1 MANSFL
7 GNVVQSLKAQQ
18 PDWENMCFVLPNRRA
33 QLFLQKE
40 LTVALEGPLIL
51 PQSYSIDDF
60 VVAISMLK
68 PATDLEQQQALYQS
82 YCASTDKKDKPNS
95 FETFLGWSTPLLKDL
110 NTIDQYLVDRKDF
123 FSYMSSLHEIRA
135 WGQAQDKIIQDY
147 TAFWKRL
154 PDMYH
159 EFMHRLEESGQTTPG
174 MCYRMSTELLET
186 FLQHNSKTQFVFC
199 GLNALSPSEIFIV
212 RELLTQDRA
221 QVFWDIDK
229 QMLDDELDQAGR
241 FIRSYISTW
250 PEYKQQPFN
259 QAHAH
264 FHDPKSI
271 KVTQVQQQLG
281 QAKEIG
287 DLLAKMDNQQDWSKT
302 AVVLADESLL
312 MPLLYALPP
321 SIDKLNITMGFPLDQ
336 HPTAIFINALLKMA
350 VRQTEKGF
358 YFADVES
365 VLSIPETKA
374 LFLTTAPNLDEVL
387 EQAKK
392 EHRSYLDTAYIK
404 AIVPKAAHASVD
416 TLFRLNGTPNQWVA
430 DMLEVLPLFYDVQQ
444 SQAVRQAYS
453 LAVEK
458 LMVLL
463 SQIKDVAA
471 GLHQDFSFSL
481 LRNLYSQLSAGQKLN
496 FVGAPLEGLQIL
508 GVLET
513 RAIDFDN
520 VFVAGVNEGV
530 LPGQSEQPSWIPY
543 EVKKAF
549 GLPTQD
555 EQDAIFTYHFYRL
568 MYRAAKVKLFYNG
581 TTDGIQV
588 GEPSRFIRQWAFDCP
603 ETHSWQE
610 HTQNVPFVP
619 PPSSHKSI
627 PKTPAVMEKLLELAK
642 AGFSPSGLN
651 AFVKDGYAFYKR
663 YLLGLREEDE
673 LETFFSHKTYGTLI
687 HNCLETLYTPHVGKQ
702 LTQAD
707 CNEMI
712 ERVDTVADEIIKR
725 EYPQNISGK
734 NVLALTAIKR
744 NIQNM
749 ISHEQDDIRAGNV
762 IEIIALEQKLTMTQA
777 ISGIDAPVTF
787 NGTVDRVDRYNG
799 NTRVLDYKTG
809 QTQDL
814 GIMDWTD
821 LANDPER
828 GQARQLLMYAML
840 WNTHNP
846 DNLAS
851 QAGIISLKQHK
862 KGVLYVG
869 EKASPRG
876 KVSPTLGVSQMQKA
890 ATVFDQLTQALF
902 DPNSPFSEPET

>member
-1 MANSFL
+1 M
-7 GNVVQSLKAQQ
+7 QSLKAQQ

>member
-33 QLFLQKE
+33 QHFLQKE

-60 VVAISMLK
+60 VVAISTLK

-82 YCASTDKKDKPNS
+82 YCASIDKKDKPNS

-229 QMLDDELDQAGR
+229 KMLDDELHQAGR

-458 LMVLL
+458 LVVLL

-520 VFVAGVNEGV
+520 VLVAGVNDYKLFWNYMHEGGV
-530 LPGQSEQPSWIPY
+530 KAIKEGEVYALKKLIHKKLKAVKLNWIDIGNL
-543 EVKKAF
+543 ESLNLAKKALHKKNDPVILEKSNENIWF
-549 GLPTQD
+549 VKNNVIKFSDDDKFISKRIKRSIILKGYVPEIKKFTKNFFKYKKIEGIVFSKCVNKTNF
-555 EQDAIFTYHFYRL
+555 EQLLDHSKKFWKLNNLNKVESLKFASNCYNFYKLKTNSRINEFL
-568 MYRAAKVKLFYNG
+568 KKYNIKDKKNIINGSEVDKVKSLINRINWKELTNG
-581 TTDGIQV
+581 IPVRNHGDFHFENIIFENNKNNFKFIDWRQDFDGVIKY
-588 GEPSRFIRQWAFDCP
+588 GDIYYDLG
-603 ETHSWQE
+603 
-610 HTQNVPFVP
+610 
-619 PPSSHKSI
+619 
-627 PKTPAVMEKLLELAK
+627 KLLH
-642 AGFSPSGLN
+642 G
-651 AFVKDGYAFYKR
+651 
-663 YLLGLREEDE
+663 
-673 LETFFSHKTYGTLI
+673 
-687 HNCLETLYTPHVGKQ
+687 
-702 LTQAD
+702 
-707 CNEMI
+707 
-712 ERVDTVADEIIKR
+712 II
-725 EYPQNISGK
+725 
-734 NVLALTAIKR
+734 
-744 NIQNM
+744 
-749 ISHEQDDIRAGNV
+749 ISHEL
-762 IEIIALEQKLTMTQA
+762 IEKNMFKISHKKQRVNYSFKTKKNFNLIFDFFFNWLKKNNYNQKKTFILTSLIYLNIAPLHHY
-777 ISGIDAPVTF
+777 P
-787 NGTVDRVDRYNG
+787 Y
-799 NTRVLDYKTG
+799 
-809 QTQDL
+809 
-814 GIMDWTD
+814 
-821 LANDPER
+821 
-828 GQARQLLMYAML
+828 
-840 WNTHNP
+840 
-846 DNLAS
+846 DNLLFYLGKNMLQS
-851 QAGIISLKQHK
+851 VLNDNYQAYIKN
-862 KGVLYVG
+862 
-869 EKASPRG
+869 
-876 KVSPTLGVSQMQKA
+876 
-890 ATVFDQLTQALF
+890 D
-902 DPNSPFSEPET
+902 

>member
-7 GNVVQSLKAQQ
+7 GTVVQSLKAQQ

-33 QLFLQKE
+33 QIFLQKE

-68 PATDLEQQQALYQS
+68 PATELEQQQALYQS
-82 YCASTDKKDKPNS
+82 YCASIDKKDKPNS

-199 GLNALSPSEIFIV
+199 GFNALSPSEIFIV

-229 QMLDDELDQAGR
+229 QMLDDELHQAGR

-374 LFLTTAPNLDEVL
+374 FFLTTAPNLDEVL

-496 FVGAPLEGLQIL
+496 FAGSPLEGLQIL

-520 VFVAGVNEGV
+520 VYVAGVNEGI

-581 TTDGIQV
+581 TTDGVQV

>member
-1 MANSFL
+1 M
-7 GNVVQSLKAQQ
+7 QSLKAQQ

-199 GLNALSPSEIFIV
+199 GFNALSPSEIFIV

-229 QMLDDELDQAGR
+229 QMLDDELHQAGR

-588 GEPSRFIRQWAFDCP
+588 GESSRFIRQWAFDCP

>member
-1 MANSFL
+1 M
-7 GNVVQSLKAQQ
+7 QSLKAQQ

-60 VVAISMLK
+60 VVAISTLK

-82 YCASTDKKDKPNS
+82 YCASIDKKDKPNS

-199 GLNALSPSEIFIV
+199 GFNALSPSEIFIV

-229 QMLDDELDQAGR
+229 QMLDDELHQAGR

-520 VFVAGVNEGV
+520 VLVAGVNEGV

>member
-7 GNVVQSLKAQQ
+7 GTVVQSLKAQQ

-60 VVAISMLK
+60 VVAISTLK

-82 YCASTDKKDKPNS
+82 YCASIDKKDKPNS

-229 QMLDDELDQAGR
+229 QMLDDELHQAGR

-287 DLLAKMDNQQDWSKT
+287 DILAKMDNQQDWSKT

-350 VRQTEKGF
+350 VHQTGKGF

-520 VFVAGVNEGV
+520 VLVAGVNEGV

>member
-1 MANSFL
+1 M
-7 GNVVQSLKAQQ
+7 QSLKAQQ

-60 VVAISMLK
+60 VVAISTLK

-82 YCASTDKKDKPNS
+82 YCASIDKKDKPNS

-199 GLNALSPSEIFIV
+199 GFNALSPSEIFIV

-229 QMLDDELDQAGR
+229 QMLDDELHQAGR

-520 VFVAGVNEGV
+520 VLVAGVNEGV

-555 EQDAIFTYHFYRL
+555 EQEAIFTYHFYRL

-651 AFVKDGYAFYKR
+651 VFVKDGYAFYKR

>member
-1 MANSFL
+1 M
-7 GNVVQSLKAQQ
+7 QSLKAQQ

-60 VVAISMLK
+60 VVAISTLK

-82 YCASTDKKDKPNS
+82 YCASIDKKDKPNS

-199 GLNALSPSEIFIV
+199 GFNALSPSEIFIV

-229 QMLDDELDQAGR
+229 QMLDDELHQAGR

>member
-60 VVAISMLK
+60 VVAISTLK

-82 YCASTDKKDKPNS
+82 YCASIDKKDKPNS

-199 GLNALSPSEIFIV
+199 GFNALSPSEIFIV

-229 QMLDDELDQAGR
+229 QMLDDELHQAGR

>member
-18 PDWENMCFVLPNRRA
+18 PDWGNMCFVLPNRRA
-33 QLFLQKE
+33 QHFLLKE

-135 WGQAQDKIIQDY
+135 WGQAQNKIIQDY

-154 PDMYH
+154 PDIYH

-199 GLNALSPSEIFIV
+199 GFNALSPSEIFIV

-264 FHDPKSI
+264 FHDSKSI
-271 KVTQVQQQLG
+271 KVIQVQQQLG

-287 DLLAKMDNQQDWSKT
+287 DILAKMDNQQDWSKT

-350 VRQTEKGF
+350 VHQTGKGF

-365 VLSIPETKA
+365 VLSIPETKTF
-374 LFLTTAPNLDEVL
+374 FLTTAPNLDEVL

-416 TLFRLNGTPNQWVA
+416 TLFRLNGTPNQWIA
-430 DMLEVLPLFYDVQQ
+430 DMLEILPLFHDVQQ

-463 SQIKDVAA
+463 SQIKDLAS

-496 FVGAPLEGLQIL
+496 FAGSPLEGLQIL

-520 VFVAGVNEGV
+520 VLVAGVNEGI

-543 EVKKAF
+543 EVRKAF

-568 MYRAAKVKLFYNG
+568 MYRASKVKLFYNG
-581 TTDGIQV
+581 TTDGVQV

-651 AFVKDGYAFYKR
+651 VFVKDGYAFYKR

-673 LETFFSHKTYGTLI
+673 LETYFSHKTYGTLT
-687 HNCLETLYTPHVGKQ
+687 HNCLEALYMPYVGKQ
-702 LTQAD
+702 LSQSD
-707 CNEMI
+707 CKDMI
-712 ERVDTVADEIIKR
+712 DRVDTVADEMVKL
-725 EYPQNISGK
+725 EHPQNISGK
-734 NVLALTAIKR
+734 NVLALAAIKR
-744 NIQNM
+744 NIQN
-749 ISHEQDDIRAGNV
+749 IIAHEQGEIEAGNV
-762 IEIIALEQKLTMTQA
+762 IEIVALEQKLSMTQVVP
-777 ISGIDAPVTF
+777 GIEGPVTF
-787 NGTVDRVDRYNG
+787 KGTVDRVDKYNG
-799 NTRVLDYKTG
+799 TIRVLDYKTG
-809 QTQDL
+809 QLQDL
-814 GIMDWTD
+814 GIMDWTG
-821 LANDPER
+821 LVNDPDR

-846 DNLAS
+846 NNPTG
-851 QAGIISLKQHK
+851 QAGIIAIKQYK

-869 EKASPRG
+869 EKASARG
-876 KVSPTLGVSQMQKA
+876 KVSPTLAAEQIQKA
-890 ATVFDQLTQALF
+890 ALVFEELTQTLF
-902 DPNSPFSEPET
+902 DPNCPFSEPEA

>member
-7 GNVVQSLKAQQ
+7 GNVVQSLKTQQ

-60 VVAISMLK
+60 VVAISTLK

-82 YCASTDKKDKPNS
+82 YCASIDKKDKPNS

-199 GLNALSPSEIFIV
+199 GFNALSPSEIFIV

-229 QMLDDELDQAGR
+229 QMLDDELHQAGR

>member
-1 MANSFL
+1 
-7 GNVVQSLKAQQ
+7 
-18 PDWENMCFVLPNRRA
+18 MCFVLPNRRA

-60 VVAISMLK
+60 VVAISTLK

-82 YCASTDKKDKPNS
+82 YCASIDKKDKPNS

-199 GLNALSPSEIFIV
+199 GFNALSPSEIFIV

-229 QMLDDELDQAGR
+229 QMLDDELHQAGR

-520 VFVAGVNEGV
+520 VLVAGVNEGV

-687 HNCLETLYTPHVGKQ
+687 HNCLETLYTTHVGKQ

>member
-40 LTVALEGPLIL
+40 LTAALEGPLIL

-60 VVAISMLK
+60 VVAISTLK
-68 PATDLEQQQALYQS
+68 PATDLEQQQALYHS
-82 YCASTDKKDKPNS
+82 YCASIDKKDKPNS

-186 FLQHNSKTQFVFC
+186 FLHHNTKTQFVFC
-199 GLNALSPSEIFIV
+199 GFNALSPSEIFIV

-229 QMLDDELDQAGR
+229 KMLGDELHQAGS
-241 FIRSYISTW
+241 FIRGYISTW
-250 PEYKQQPFN
+250 PEYKEQPFN
-259 QAHAH
+259 QAHDH
-264 FHDPKSI
+264 FYDPKSI
-271 KVTQVQQQLG
+271 KVTQVQQQVG

-336 HPTAIFINALLKMA
+336 HSTAIFINALLKMA
-350 VRQTEKGF
+350 LRQTEKGF

-365 VLSIPETKA
+365 VLSMPETKA
-374 LFLTTAPNLDEVL
+374 LFSTSGSSLDAVL

-392 EHRSYLDTAYIK
+392 EHRSYLDTTFIK
-404 AIVPKAAHASVD
+404 AIVPKAAHANVD
-416 TLFRLNGTPNQWVA
+416 TLFRLNGTPDQWIA

-444 SQAVRQAYS
+444 SQAIKQAYS

-463 SQIKDVAA
+463 SQIKEVAA
-471 GLHQDFSFSL
+471 GLNQDFSFSL

-513 RAIDFDN
+513 RAIDFDT
-520 VFVAGVNEGV
+520 VLMAGVNEGV

-568 MYRAAKVKLFYNG
+568 MYRASNVKLFYNG

-603 ETHSWQE
+603 ETHNWQE
-610 HTQNVPFVP
+610 HTQDVPFVP
-619 PPSSHKSI
+619 PPSKQKSV
-627 PKTPAVMEKLLELAK
+627 PKTVAVMEKLLELAK

-651 AFVKDGYAFYKR
+651 VFVKDGYAFYKR

-673 LETFFSHKTYGTLI
+673 LETSFSHKTYGTLI
-687 HNCLETLYTPHVGKQ
+687 HNCLEALYMPYVGNQ
-702 LTQAD
+702 LTQSD
-707 CNEMI
+707 CKDMI
-712 ERVDTVADEIIKR
+712 DRVDTVADEMVKR
-725 EYPQNISGK
+725 EHPQNISGK
-734 NVLALTAIKR
+734 NVLALAAIKR
-744 NIQNM
+744 NIEN
-749 ISHEQDDIRAGNV
+749 IIAHEQGEIQQGNV
-762 IEIIALEQKLTMTQA
+762 IEIVALEQKLSMTQTVQ
-777 ISGIDAPVTF
+777 GIEGPVTF
-787 NGTVDRVDRYNG
+787 KGTVDRVDKYNG
-799 NTRVLDYKTG
+799 KIRVLDYKTG
-809 QTQDL
+809 QLQDL

-821 LANDPER
+821 LAYDPDR
-828 GQARQLLMYAML
+828 GQARQWLMYAML

-846 DNLAS
+846 DNPAA
-851 QAGIISLKQHK
+851 QAGIIALKQYK

-876 KVSPTLGVSQMQKA
+876 KVSPTLEAEQMQKA
-890 ATVFDQLTQALF
+890 TTVFEQLTQTLF
-902 DPNSPFSEPET
+902 DTDCPFSEPEA

>member
-7 GNVVQSLKAQQ
+7 GTVVQSLKAQQ

-60 VVAISMLK
+60 VVAISTLK

-82 YCASTDKKDKPNS
+82 YCASIDKKDKPNS

-199 GLNALSPSEIFIV
+199 GFNALSPSEIFIV

-229 QMLDDELDQAGR
+229 QMLDDELHQAGR

-520 VFVAGVNEGV
+520 VLVAGVNEGV

-651 AFVKDGYAFYKR
+651 VFVKDGYAFYKR

>member
-7 GNVVQSLKAQQ
+7 GNVVQSLKTQQ

-60 VVAISMLK
+60 VVAISTLK

-82 YCASTDKKDKPNS
+82 YCASIDKKDKPNS

-199 GLNALSPSEIFIV
+199 GFNALSPSEIFIV

-229 QMLDDELDQAGR
+229 QMLDDELHQAGR

-651 AFVKDGYAFYKR
+651 VFVKDGYAFYKR

-687 HNCLETLYTPHVGKQ
+687 HNCLETLYTTHVGKQ

>member
-1 MANSFL
+1 
-7 GNVVQSLKAQQ
+7 
-18 PDWENMCFVLPNRRA
+18 MCFVLPNRRA

-60 VVAISMLK
+60 VVAISTLK

-82 YCASTDKKDKPNS
+82 YCASIDKKDKPNS

-199 GLNALSPSEIFIV
+199 GFNALSPSEIFIV

-229 QMLDDELDQAGR
+229 QMLDDELHQAGR

-520 VFVAGVNEGV
+520 VLVAGVNEGV

-588 GEPSRFIRQWAFDCP
+588 GESSRFIRQWAFDCP

-687 HNCLETLYTPHVGKQ
+687 HNCLETLYTTHVGKQ

>member
-1 MANSFL
+1 M
-7 GNVVQSLKAQQ
+7 QSLKAQQ

-60 VVAISMLK
+60 VVAISTLK

-82 YCASTDKKDKPNS
+82 YCASIDKKDKPNS

-199 GLNALSPSEIFIV
+199 GFNALSPSEIFIV

-229 QMLDDELDQAGR
+229 QMLDDELHQAGR

-520 VFVAGVNEGV
+520 VLVAGVNEGV

-555 EQDAIFTYHFYRL
+555 EQDAIFTYHFYRR
-568 MYRAAKVKLFYNG
+568 MYRAGQVKLFYNG

>member
-1 MANSFL
+1 
-7 GNVVQSLKAQQ
+7 
-18 PDWENMCFVLPNRRA
+18 MCFVLPNRRA

-60 VVAISMLK
+60 VVAISTLK

-82 YCASTDKKDKPNS
+82 YCASIDKKDKPNS

-199 GLNALSPSEIFIV
+199 GFNALSPSEIFIV

-229 QMLDDELDQAGR
+229 QMLDDELHQAGR

-520 VFVAGVNEGV
+520 VLVAGVNEGV

-549 GLPTQD
+549 GLPAQD

>member
-1 MANSFL
+1 
-7 GNVVQSLKAQQ
+7 
-18 PDWENMCFVLPNRRA
+18 MCFVLPNRRA
-33 QLFLQKE
+33 QHFLQKE

-60 VVAISMLK
+60 VVAISTLK

-82 YCASTDKKDKPNS
+82 YCASIDKKDKPNS

-199 GLNALSPSEIFIV
+199 GFNALSPSEIFIV

-229 QMLDDELDQAGR
+229 QMLDDELHQAGR

-520 VFVAGVNEGV
+520 VLVAGVNEGV

-687 HNCLETLYTPHVGKQ
+687 HNCLETLYTTHVGKQ

>member
-1 MANSFL
+1 MVNSFL
-7 GNVVQSLKAQQ
+7 ANVVQTLKTQQ

-40 LTVALEGPLIL
+40 LTAALEGPLIL
-51 PQSYSIDDF
+51 PQSFSIDDF
-60 VVAISMLK
+60 VVAISTLK

-82 YCASTDKKDKPNS
+82 YCTSIDKKDTPNS

-110 NTIDQYLVDRKDF
+110 NTIDQYLVDRKGF

-147 TAFWKRL
+147 RAFWKRL
-154 PDMYH
+154 PDMYY
-159 EFMHRLEESGQTTPG
+159 EFMHRLEERGQTTPG

-199 GLNALSPSEIFIV
+199 GFNALSPSEIFIV
-212 RELLTQDRA
+212 RELLTQGRA

-229 QMLDDELDQAGR
+229 QMLGDELHQAGR
-241 FIRSYISTW
+241 FIRGYISSW
-250 PEYKQQPFN
+250 PEYKQQPFD
-259 QAHAH
+259 QAHTL
-264 FHDPKSI
+264 FHTPKNI
-271 KVTQVQQQLG
+271 AVTEVQQQVG

-287 DLLAKMDNQQDWSKT
+287 ALLAKMDQQQDWSKT

-321 SIDKLNITMGFPLDQ
+321 SIEKLNITMGFPLDQ
-336 HPTAIFINALLKMA
+336 HPTAIFVNALLKMA
-350 VRQTEKGF
+350 LRQTAKGF

-365 VLSIPETKA
+365 VLSMPETKG
-374 LFLTTAPNLDEVL
+374 LFTSSAASLDAVL

-392 EHRSYLDTAYIK
+392 DHRGYVDTAFIK
-404 AIVPKAAHASVD
+404 AIVPKAAHARID
-416 TLFRLNGTPNQWVA
+416 TLFRLNGTADQWVA

-444 SQAVRQAYS
+444 SQAIKQAYS

-463 SQIKDVAA
+463 SQIKESAA
-471 GLHQDFSFSL
+471 TLNQVFSFSL

-513 RAIDFDN
+513 RAIDFEN
-520 VFVAGVNEGV
+520 VLMAGVNEGL

-568 MYRAAKVKLFYNG
+568 MYRASNVKLFYNG

-588 GEPSRFIRQWAFDCP
+588 GERSRFIRQWAFDCP
-603 ETHSWQE
+603 EAHKWQE
-610 HTQNVPFVP
+610 HTQEVPFVP
-619 PPSSHKSI
+619 PPSSHKSV
-627 PKTPAVMEKLLELAK
+627 PKTAAVMEKLAELAK
-642 AGFSPSGLN
+642 VGFSPSGLN
-651 AFVKDGYAFYKR
+651 VFVKDGYAFYKR

-687 HNCLETLYTPHVGKQ
+687 HNALEGLYTPHVGKQ
-702 LTQAD
+702 LTRAD
-707 CNEMI
+707 CKEMI
-712 ERVDTVADEIIKR
+712 ARVDRVVDEMVKR
-725 EYPQNISGK
+725 EHPQKISGK
-734 NVLALTAIKR
+734 NVLALAAIKR
-744 NIQNM
+744 NIQNL
-749 ISHEQDDIRAGNV
+749 IAQEQANIQAGDE
-762 IEIIALEQKLTMTQA
+762 IEIIALEQKLAMTLTVA
-777 ISGIDAPVTF
+777 GIDAPVTF
-787 NGTVDRVDRYNG
+787 KGTVDRVDRHNG
-799 NTRVLDYKTG
+799 NVRVLDYKTG

-821 LANDPER
+821 LAYDPER
-828 GQARQLLMYAML
+828 GQARQLLLYAML

-846 DNLAS
+846 DNPAV
-851 QAGIISLKQHK
+851 QAGIIALKQYK

-869 EKASPRG
+869 EKASPQG
-876 KVSPTLGVSQMQKA
+876 KVLPTLEASHMQKA
-890 ATVFDQLTQALF
+890 AVVFDQLVQALF
-902 DPNSPFSEPET
+902 DSNIPFSAPEG

>member
-1 MANSFL
+1 MAKSFL
-7 GNVVQSLKAQQ
+7 GNVVQTLKAQK

-40 LTVALEGPLIL
+40 LTAALEGPLIL
-51 PQSYSIDDF
+51 PQSFSIDDF
-60 VVAISMLK
+60 VVAISTLK

-82 YCASTDKKDKPNS
+82 YCVSIDKKEKPNS

-110 NTIDQYLVDRKDF
+110 NTIDQYLVDRKAF

-135 WGQAQDKIIQDY
+135 WGQAQDKLIQDY
-147 TAFWKRL
+147 KAFWERL
-154 PDMYH
+154 PEMYY
-159 EFMHRLEESGQTTPG
+159 EFMHRLEESGKTTPG

-199 GLNALSPSEIFIV
+199 GFNALSPSEIFIV
-212 RELLTQDRA
+212 RELLTQGRA

-229 QMLDDELDQAGR
+229 EMLDDELHQAGR
-241 FIRSYISTW
+241 FIRGYISSW
-250 PEYKQQPFN
+250 PEYKQQPFD
-259 QAHAH
+259 QAHTFFYA
-264 FHDPKSI
+264 PKSI
-271 KVTQVQQQLG
+271 EVTEVQQQVG

-287 DLLAKMDNQQDWSKT
+287 SILAKMDHQRDWSKT

-312 MPLLYALPP
+312 MPLLYALP
-321 SIDKLNITMGFPLDQ
+321 SSMEKLNITMGFPLDQ
-336 HPTAIFINALLKMA
+336 HPTAIFVNALLKMA
-350 VRQTEKGF
+350 LRQTAKGF

-365 VLSIPETKA
+365 VLSMPETKA
-374 LFLTTAPNLDEVL
+374 LFTSSAPNVDTVL

-392 EHRSYLDTAYIK
+392 DHRGYVDTAFIK
-404 AIVPKAAHASVD
+404 AIVPKAAHERVD
-416 TLFRLNGTPNQWVA
+416 TLFRLNGTPDQWVA

-444 SQAVRQAYS
+444 SQAIKQAYS

-463 SQIKDVAA
+463 SQIKEVAA
-471 GLHQDFSFSL
+471 ALNQTFSFSL

-520 VFVAGVNEGV
+520 VLMAGVNEGL
-530 LPGQSEQPSWIPY
+530 LPGQSVQPSWIPY

-568 MYRAAKVKLFYNG
+568 MYRATKVKLFYNG

-588 GEPSRFIRQWAFDCP
+588 GERSRFIRQWAFDCP
-603 ETHSWQE
+603 EAHKWQE
-610 HTQNVPFVP
+610 HTQEVPFVP
-619 PPSSHKSI
+619 PPSSHKSV
-627 PKTPAVMEKLLELAK
+627 PKTAAVMEKLAELAK
-642 AGFSPSGLN
+642 LGFSPSGLN
-651 AFVKDGYAFYKR
+651 VFVKDGYAFYKR

-687 HNCLETLYTPHVGKQ
+687 HNALEALYTPHVGKQ

-707 CNEMI
+707 CREMI
-712 ERVDTVADEIIKR
+712 ARVDTVVDEIVKR
-725 EYPQNISGK
+725 EHPQNISGK
-734 NVLALTAIKR
+734 NVLALAAIKR
-744 NIQNM
+744 NIQNV
-749 ISHEQDDIRAGNV
+749 ITHEQADIQQGNV
-762 IEIIALEQKLTMTQA
+762 IEIIALEQKLSMTQA
-777 ISGIDAPVTF
+777 VAGIDAPVTF
-787 NGTVDRVDRYNG
+787 KGTVDRVDKHNG
-799 NTRVLDYKTG
+799 TIRVLDYKTG

-821 LANDPER
+821 LAYDPER
-828 GQARQLLMYAML
+828 GQARQLLLYAML

-846 DNLAS
+846 DNLAA
-851 QAGIISLKQHK
+851 QAGIIALKQYK

-876 KVSPTLGVSQMQKA
+876 KVSPTLDASHMKKA
-890 ATVFDQLTQALF
+890 AIVFDQLVQALF
-902 DPNSPFSEPET
+902 DPNDPFSEPEG

>member
-1 MANSFL
+1 MAKSFL
-7 GNVVQSLKAQQ
+7 GNVVQTLKAQK

-40 LTVALEGPLIL
+40 LTAALEGPLIL
-51 PQSYSIDDF
+51 PQSFSIDDF
-60 VVAISMLK
+60 VVAISTLK

-82 YCASTDKKDKPNS
+82 YCVSIDKKEKPNS

-110 NTIDQYLVDRKDF
+110 NTIDQYLVDRKAF
-123 FSYMSSLHEIRA
+123 FSYMSSLPEIRA
-135 WGQAQDKIIQDY
+135 WGQAQDKLIQDY
-147 TAFWKRL
+147 KAFWERL
-154 PDMYH
+154 PEMYY
-159 EFMHRLEESGQTTPG
+159 EFMHRLEEIGKTTPG

-199 GLNALSPSEIFIV
+199 GFNALSPSEIFIV
-212 RELLTQDRA
+212 RELLTQGRA

-229 QMLDDELDQAGR
+229 EMLDDELHQAGR
-241 FIRSYISTW
+241 FIRGYISSW
-250 PEYKQQPFN
+250 PEYKQQPFD
-259 QAHAH
+259 QAHTF
-264 FHDPKSI
+264 FHAPKSI
-271 KVTQVQQQLG
+271 EATEVQQQVG

-287 DLLAKMDNQQDWSKT
+287 SILAKMDHQRDWSKT

-312 MPLLYALPP
+312 MPLLYALPS
-321 SIDKLNITMGFPLDQ
+321 SIEKLNITMGFPLDQ
-336 HPTAIFINALLKMA
+336 HPTAIFVNALLKMA
-350 VRQTEKGF
+350 LRQTAKGF

-365 VLSIPETKA
+365 VLSMPETKA
-374 LFLTTAPNLDEVL
+374 LFTSSAPNVDTVL

-392 EHRSYLDTAYIK
+392 DHRGYVDTAFIK
-404 AIVPKAAHASVD
+404 AIVPKAAHERVD
-416 TLFRLNGTPNQWVA
+416 TLFRLNGTPDQWVA

-444 SQAVRQAYS
+444 SQAIKQAYS

-463 SQIKDVAA
+463 SQIKEVAA
-471 GLHQDFSFSL
+471 ALNQTFSFSL

-520 VFVAGVNEGV
+520 VLMAGVNEGL
-530 LPGQSEQPSWIPY
+530 LPGQSVQPSWIPY

-568 MYRAAKVKLFYNG
+568 MYRATKVKLFYNG

-588 GEPSRFIRQWAFDCP
+588 GERSRFIRQWAFDCP
-603 ETHSWQE
+603 EAHKWQE
-610 HTQNVPFVP
+610 HTQEVPFVP
-619 PPSSHKSI
+619 PPSSHKSV
-627 PKTPAVMEKLLELAK
+627 PKTAAVMEKLAELAK
-642 AGFSPSGLN
+642 HGFSPSGLN
-651 AFVKDGYAFYKR
+651 VFVKDGYAFYKR

-687 HNCLETLYTPHVGKQ
+687 HNALEALYTPHVGKQ

-707 CNEMI
+707 CKEMI
-712 ERVDTVADEIIKR
+712 ARVDTVVDEIVKR
-725 EYPQNISGK
+725 EHPQNISGK
-734 NVLALTAIKR
+734 NVLALAAIKR
-744 NIQNM
+744 NIQNV
-749 ISHEQDDIRAGNV
+749 ITHEQADIQQGNV
-762 IEIIALEQKLTMTQA
+762 IEIIALEQKLSMTQA
-777 ISGIDAPVTF
+777 VAGIDAPVTF
-787 NGTVDRVDRYNG
+787 KGTVDRVDKHNG
-799 NTRVLDYKTG
+799 TIRVLDYKTG

-821 LANDPER
+821 LAYDPER
-828 GQARQLLMYAML
+828 GQARQLLLYAML

-846 DNLAS
+846 DNLAA
-851 QAGIISLKQHK
+851 QAGIIALKQYK

-876 KVSPTLGVSQMQKA
+876 KVSPTLDASHMKKA
-890 ATVFDQLTQALF
+890 AIVFDQLVQALF
-902 DPNSPFSEPET
+902 DPNDPFSEPEG

>member
-33 QLFLQKE
+33 QHFLQKE

-135 WGQAQDKIIQDY
+135 WGQAQNKIIQDY

-154 PDMYH
+154 PDIYH

-199 GLNALSPSEIFIV
+199 GFNALSPSEIFIV

-264 FHDPKSI
+264 FHDSKSI
-271 KVTQVQQQLG
+271 KVIQVQQQLG

-287 DLLAKMDNQQDWSKT
+287 DILAKMDNQQDWSKT

-312 MPLLYALPP
+312 MPLLYALPT

-350 VRQTEKGF
+350 VHQTGKGF

-365 VLSIPETKA
+365 VLSVPETKTF
-374 LFLTTAPNLDEVL
+374 FLTTAPNLDEVL

-416 TLFRLNGTPNQWVA
+416 TLFRLNGTPNQWIA
-430 DMLEVLPLFYDVQQ
+430 DMLEILPLFHDVQQ

-463 SQIKDVAA
+463 SQIKDLAS

-496 FVGAPLEGLQIL
+496 FAGSPLEGLQIL

-520 VFVAGVNEGV
+520 VLVAGVNEGI

-543 EVKKAF
+543 EVRKAF

-568 MYRAAKVKLFYNG
+568 MYRASKVKLFYNG
-581 TTDGIQV
+581 TTDGVQV

-651 AFVKDGYAFYKR
+651 VFVKDGYAFYKR

-673 LETFFSHKTYGTLI
+673 LETYFSHKTYGTLT
-687 HNCLETLYTPHVGKQ
+687 HNCLEALYMPYVGKQ
-702 LTQAD
+702 LSQSD
-707 CNEMI
+707 CKDMI
-712 ERVDTVADEIIKR
+712 DRVDTVADEMVKL
-725 EYPQNISGK
+725 EHPQNISGK
-734 NVLALTAIKR
+734 NVLALAAIKR
-744 NIQNM
+744 NIQN
-749 ISHEQDDIRAGNV
+749 IIAHEQGEIEAGNV
-762 IEIIALEQKLTMTQA
+762 IEIVALEQKLSMTQVVP
-777 ISGIDAPVTF
+777 GIEGPVTF
-787 NGTVDRVDRYNG
+787 KGTVDRVDKYNG
-799 NTRVLDYKTG
+799 TIRVLDYKTG
-809 QTQDL
+809 QLQDL
-814 GIMDWTD
+814 GIMNWTG
-821 LANDPER
+821 LVNDPDR

-846 DNLAS
+846 NNPAG
-851 QAGIISLKQHK
+851 QAGIIAIKQYK

-869 EKASPRG
+869 EKASARG
-876 KVSPTLGVSQMQKA
+876 KVSPTLAAEQIQKA
-890 ATVFDQLTQALF
+890 ALVFEELTQTLF
-902 DPNSPFSEPET
+902 DPNCPFSEPEA

>member
-60 VVAISMLK
+60 VVAISTLK

-82 YCASTDKKDKPNS
+82 YCASIDKKDKPNS

-199 GLNALSPSEIFIV
+199 GFNALSPSEIFIV

-229 QMLDDELDQAGR
+229 QMLDDELHQAGR

-520 VFVAGVNEGV
+520 VLVAGVNEGV

>member
-7 GNVVQSLKAQQ
+7 GTVVQSLKAQQ

-199 GLNALSPSEIFIV
+199 GFNALSPSEIFIV

-229 QMLDDELDQAGR
+229 QMLDDELHQAGR

-350 VRQTEKGF
+350 VHQTGKGF

-365 VLSIPETKA
+365 VLSIPETKTF
-374 LFLTTAPNLDEVL
+374 FLTTAPNLDEVL

-496 FVGAPLEGLQIL
+496 FAGSPLEGLQIL

-520 VFVAGVNEGV
+520 VLVAGVNEGI

>member
-1 MANSFL
+1 M
-7 GNVVQSLKAQQ
+7 QSLKAQQ

-33 QLFLQKE
+33 QHFLQKE

-60 VVAISMLK
+60 VVAISTLK

-82 YCASTDKKDKPNS
+82 YCASIDKKDKPNS

-135 WGQAQDKIIQDY
+135 WGQAQNKIIQDY

-229 QMLDDELDQAGR
+229 QMLDDELHQAGR

-365 VLSIPETKA
+365 VLSVPETKTF
-374 LFLTTAPNLDEVL
+374 FLTTAPNLDEVL

-520 VFVAGVNEGV
+520 VLVAGVNEGV

-663 YLLGLREEDE
+663 YLLGLRDEDE
-673 LETFFSHKTYGTLI
+673 LETYFSHKTYGTLT
-687 HNCLETLYTPHVGKQ
+687 HNCLEALYMPFVGKQ
-702 LTQAD
+702 LSQSD
-707 CNEMI
+707 CKDMI
-712 ERVDTVADEIIKR
+712 DRVDTVADEMVKR
-725 EYPQNISGK
+725 EHPQNISGK
-734 NVLALTAIKR
+734 NVLALAAIKR
-744 NIQNM
+744 NIQN
-749 ISHEQDDIRAGNV
+749 IIAHEQGEIVAGNV
-762 IEIIALEQKLTMTQA
+762 IEIVALEQKLSMTQTVP
-777 ISGIDAPVTF
+777 GIEGPVTF
-787 NGTVDRVDRYNG
+787 KGTVDRVDKYNG
-799 NTRVLDYKTG
+799 TIRVLDYKTG
-809 QTQDL
+809 QLQDL

-821 LANDPER
+821 LANDPDR

-846 DNLAS
+846 NNPAG
-851 QAGIISLKQHK
+851 QAGIIALKQYK

-869 EKASPRG
+869 EKASARG
-876 KVSPTLGVSQMQKA
+876 KVSPTLAAEQIQKA
-890 ATVFDQLTQALF
+890 ALVFEELTQTLF
-902 DPNSPFSEPET
+902 DPNCPFSEPEA